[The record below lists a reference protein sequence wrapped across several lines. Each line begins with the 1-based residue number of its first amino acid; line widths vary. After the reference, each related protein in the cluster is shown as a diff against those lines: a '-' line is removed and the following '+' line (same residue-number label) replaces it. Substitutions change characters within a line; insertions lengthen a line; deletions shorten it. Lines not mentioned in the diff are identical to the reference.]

1 MNKKTRNTAVLVIL
15 LLSISA
21 AGLLV
26 RYIQGQKTGAYA
38 VLTKA
43 GEVLYRL
50 PLSGECQLTVGEKT
64 GGYNRVVLQDGEISV
79 TDADCPNHDCIR
91 QGAIKDPGQV
101 IACLPHDL
109 IITIESDDEN
119 AVDSSAW

>member
-1 MNKKTRNTAVLVIL
+1 MNKKTRNTAVLIL
-15 LLSISA
+15 LLLLISA
-21 AGLLV
+21 VGLLV
-26 RYIQGQKTGAYA
+26 RYMQGQKTGAYA
-38 VLTKA
+38 VITKS

-50 PLSGECQLTVGEKT
+50 PLSGERQLTVGDET
-64 GGYNRVVLQDGEISV
+64 GGYNHVVLQNGEISV

-91 QGAIKDPGQV
+91 QGAIKDPGEV